1 MRTLSSAASRPNLI
15 LFVVCIGI
23 FVAALDQTVIYG
35 AMNDIMFDL
44 RMNVTD
50 LDQVSWLVSGYLLG
64 YTFVMPL
71 VGRISDVHG
80 HRRVYVASML
90 VFMGGSVLLSMSM
103 IVPSLEN
110 FTSILAARVV
120 QAIGGGAVVPAGM
133 AIVGDSY
140 PEKRRAIAMGVIG
153 AAVEGGGALGPLYGA
168 SIAEYLD
175 WRWIF
180 WVNVPVGIGVIAL
193 IFIMIGPSL
202 RQRVRVDYAGGLL
215 LASALA
221 LLSLGLS
228 QQLHRPHAEAY
239 MAGMLTGSAA
249 LFAVFIRRLRASAD
263 PLIRPA
269 LFRQAAFSAAN
280 GTHLFIGGA
289 LIIALVVIPVM
300 AYTLTD
306 LRDIEVGL
314 RLARLTF
321 AIPVGAVVGGFLCHR
336 FGYRPP
342 IWLGLSA
349 CAAGFLFMSRWTAS
363 PDEPWLTA
371 HLVACGLGFGL
382 VIAPITTAVLDAVEE
397 GARGIASAVVVA
409 VRMVGMIIGLSFM
422 NSLGMGHFH
431 VVAAGMSLEEM
442 EEELQPFALGL
453 FQDFF
458 LAAGIVCIA
467 GMGLVWWVRK
477 SGDCKGRGIRRS

>member
-1 MRTLSSAASRPNLI
+1 VDRPNLI
-15 LFVVCIGI
+15 LLVVCTGI

-35 AMNDIMFDL
+35 AMSDIMFDL
-44 RMNVTD
+44 RMNVTH

-71 VGRISDVHG
+71 VGRISDVYG
-80 HRRVYVASML
+80 HRRVYVASVM

-110 FTSILAARVV
+110 FTCILVARVV

-133 AIVGDSY
+133 AIVGDTY

-168 SIAEYLD
+168 SIAEYVD

-180 WVNVPVGIGVIAL
+180 WVNVPVGIVVIVL
-193 IFIMIGPSL
+193 VFLMIAPSVRHRL
-202 RQRVRVDYAGGLL
+202 RVDYQGGML
-215 LASALA
+215 LAIALA

-239 MAGMLTGSAA
+239 MAALLVASAA
-249 LFAVFIRRLRASAD
+249 LFAVFIRRLRVASE

-269 LFRQAAFSAAN
+269 LFRHPTFSAAN

-300 AYTLTD
+300 AYTVTN

-321 AIPVGAVVGGFLCHR
+321 TIPIGAVIGGFLCHR
-336 FGYRPP
+336 FGYRMP
-342 IWLGLSA
+342 ILMGL
-349 CAAGFLFMSRWTAS
+349 AAGAIGFFFMSRWTES
-363 PDEPWLTA
+363 VDEPWLTV
-371 HLVACGLGFGL
+371 HLVVCGLGFGL
-382 VIAPITTAVLDAVEE
+382 VIAPITTAVLDSVEE
-397 GARGIASAVVVA
+397 GSRGIASALVVA
-409 VRMVGMIIGLSFM
+409 VRMIGMIIGLSFM

-431 VVAAGMSLEEM
+431 AVAAGMSLEEM
-442 EEELQPFALGL
+442 EEELRPFALSL

-458 LAAGIVCIA
+458 LAAAIICLA
-467 GMGLVWWVRK
+467 GMGLAVWVRRR
-477 SGDCKGRGIRRS
+477 GDCIGWGGLRI